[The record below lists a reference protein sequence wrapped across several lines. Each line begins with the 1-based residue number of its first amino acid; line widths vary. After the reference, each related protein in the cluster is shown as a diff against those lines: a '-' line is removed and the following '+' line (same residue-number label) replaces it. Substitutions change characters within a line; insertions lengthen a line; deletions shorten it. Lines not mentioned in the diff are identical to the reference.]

1 MRSIKVLATDS
12 TNQFLRELFREDSNT
27 QNCCVVTEEQT
38 KGKGQMGAGWNS
50 NKGENLTFSLLLNDL
65 NLRIDEQFKLSALTA
80 VSIIEVLQKHQ
91 IPNLNIKWP
100 NDILAEQKK
109 ICGILIENILM
120 NGRVGTTII
129 GIGLNVNQHIFEN
142 LPLASSLKLLTGIHF
157 DLEHLLKQLI
167 STIEKNIYDKKDWKL
182 DAILNEYYSHLFR
195 LNKASTFEFQNGER
209 KTGIIQK
216 VSKQGKL
223 VILFEDQIVKEF
235 DIKEVKLLY

>member
-12 TNQFLRELFREDSNT
+12 TNLFLRELFRENPDE
-27 QNCCVVTEEQT
+27 QNCYVVTEEQI

-50 NKGENLTFSLLLNDL
+50 KKGKNLTFSLLLNDL

-120 NGRVGTTII
+120 NGRVGSTII
-129 GIGLNVNQHIFEN
+129 GIGLNVNQQIFEN
-142 LPLASSLKLLTGIHF
+142 LPQASSLKLLTGIHF
-157 DLEHLLKQLI
+157 DLEHLLKQLT

-195 LNKASTFEFQNGER
+195 LNKASTFEFQNGKR

-235 DIKEVKLLY
+235 DIKEIKLLY

>member
-1 MRSIKVLATDS
+1 
-12 TNQFLRELFREDSNT
+12 
-27 QNCCVVTEEQT
+27 
-38 KGKGQMGAGWNS
+38 
-50 NKGENLTFSLLLNDL
+50 L
-65 NLRIDEQFKLSALTA
+65 NLQIDEQFKLSALTV

-120 NGRVGTTII
+120 NGRVGSTII
-129 GIGLNVNQHIFEN
+129 GIGLNVNQQFFEN

-157 DLEHLLKQLI
+157 DLEHLLKQLT
-167 STIEKNIYDKKDWKL
+167 STIEKNIYNKKDWKI
-182 DAILNEYYSHLFR
+182 DAILKHYYSHLFR
-195 LNKASTFEFQNGER
+195 LHKASTFEFPNGER

-223 VILFEDQIVKEF
+223 IILFEDQVVKEF
-235 DIKEVKLLY
+235 DIKEIKLLY